1 MMSSQELWH
10 LVDKCVILLLHRNL
24 EVIPE
29 YSVSRVSQ
37 VDSGHSKA
45 LSSSTSSLSSSNR
58 RDAKIKVAT
67 ASLQAKQQAERVKRG
82 NEVHE

>member
-1 MMSSQELWH
+1 MMRSQELWH
-10 LVDKCVILLLHRNL
+10 LVDKWVILLLHRNL
-24 EVIPE
+24 EVTPKYLE
-29 YSVSRVSQ
+29 RRVSQ
-37 VDSGHSKA
+37 VVSGHSKA

-58 RDAKIKVAT
+58 KDAKIKVAT